1 MHVTTNVHTYICAW
15 SRHQTRPVIGSTWLK
30 NSSVHTNVQ
39 ICMYVFTIYRKSYGH
54 TYLAHALMILKN
66 RFCLY
71 VCTYVLVYK
80 YTVAK
85 VQMCGHMY
93 FCVLQYVCKYIFTL
107 ICMNI
112 FVIGKFIWGLLDIIY
127 K

>member
-1 MHVTTNVHTYICAW
+1 MHVTTNVHTYAHDQGIKLV
-15 SRHQTRPVIGSTWLK
+15 RLLVVLDLK
-30 NSSVHTNVQ
+30 IVVC
-39 ICMYVFTIYRKSYGH
+39 IPMCKYVCMYVFTIYRKSYGH
-54 TYLAHALMILKN
+54 TYLAHALMFLKN